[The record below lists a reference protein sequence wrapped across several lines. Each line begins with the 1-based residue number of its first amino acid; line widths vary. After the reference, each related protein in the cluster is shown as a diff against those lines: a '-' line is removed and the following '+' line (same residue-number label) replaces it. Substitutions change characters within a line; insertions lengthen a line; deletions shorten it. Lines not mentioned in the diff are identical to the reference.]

1 MRRVCALCSQR
12 FGSHRL
18 EASFRH
24 ARDPLYVCSVECA
37 EKWEDRQRSLLL
49 ALDGTV
55 ANPVISWTLCEA

>member
-1 MRRVCALCSQR
+1 MRRVCALCSER

-18 EASFRH
+18 EACFRIP
-24 ARDPLYVCSVECA
+24 RPSLSVCSVACA

-55 ANPVISWTLCEA
+55 ANPVVSWTLCEA